1 MFPFRT
7 QSFIPT
13 YWVCFL
19 EHKIFFT
26 RFTIFFKSYDSK
38 RMGPFHSGWA
48 LVWTR
53 IFYSLWTLEALW
65 YIHITQNFM
74 QNWNMAL
81 DLHYLVVKASKSI
94 ISRKIH
100 QNLSNQQEVI
110 KSQLMMPGIEPG
122 PPEWETDVVASIL
135 RSSHVNIFKSNNS
148 DNFCKFWKNVQTL
161 KAHNQF
167 TNQS

>member
-94 ISRKIH
+94 ISRKNPSKSTISTR
-100 QNLSNQQEVI
+100 SNKNSANDAGNWTRAYQMRDRCSCLCSTEITCIVI
-110 KSQLMMPGIEPG
+110 QK
-122 PPEWETDVVASIL
+122 
-135 RSSHVNIFKSNNS
+135 
-148 DNFCKFWKNVQTL
+148 
-161 KAHNQF
+161 
-167 TNQS
+167 